1 MPEIKSYAPGI
12 YARSETLVQAT
23 RDLDRGRTTE
33 AAVQD
38 QREVDLRSFLDAQR
52 EAGLD
57 YLSDGL
63 LNWQDIFRPFDE
75 AARGLE
81 PGPLTRFL
89 NTNTFYR
96 APAVTEEAPTLVEPL
111 GEPYFRIGDL
121 PRNRWVVTLPSPHA
135 LAEFAAGDLE
145 PRAVAEGVLGPQIRW
160 LAGNGCAIVV
170 LQETALFDGGIDV
183 YPLSDALDA
192 LQSPLPIALQLPF
205 GDSGDVLG
213 ELVELDVEAI
223 GVDLYATDL
232 EALPRPFPKTLLAG
246 VVDARNSLV
255 EEPGDLAEFGRQLLE
270 ELEGE
275 LHFVPNGDLQFVPEK
290 IARQKVLRLGGGK
303 NPERGTIDDRDPFRD
318 PRDREPCQA
327 RLAREGNSRPPRREK
342 DVEEARE
349 WGWRLG
355 IDSGELAEILRK
367 GGVSLTRRR

>member
-1 MPEIKSYAPGI
+1 LPEIKAYTPGI
-12 YARSETLVQAT
+12 YARSEELVQAT

-33 AAVQD
+33 EAVEE
-38 QREVDLRSFLDAQR
+38 QRRADLRSFLDAQR

-57 YLSDGL
+57 YLSDGS

-96 APAVTEEAPTLVEPL
+96 APAATGEAPRLVEPL

-121 PRNRWVVTLPSPHA
+121 PRNGWVATLPSPHA
-135 LAEFAAGDLE
+135 LAVSAAGDLT
-145 PRAVAEGVLGPQIRW
+145 PQAVAEGVLGPQIRW
-160 LAGNGCAIVV
+160 LAGNGCAMVV
-170 LQETALFDGGIDV
+170 LQEMALFGGGTDI

-192 LQSPLPIALQLPF
+192 LQSPLPVALQLPF

-223 GVDLYATDL
+223 GVDFYATDL

-246 VVDARNSLV
+246 VVDARNSLL
-255 EEPGDLAEFGRQLLE
+255 EEPEEIAGFGRNLLE

-275 LHFVPNGDLQFVPEK
+275 LHLVPNGDLQFVPEK
-290 IARQKVLRLGGGK
+290 IAKQKVLRLG
-303 NPERGTIDDRDPFRD
+303 EA
-318 PRDREPCQA
+318 A
-327 RLAREGNSRPPRREK
+327 RVLK
-342 DVEEARE
+342 EEQ
-349 WGWRLG
+349 
-355 IDSGELAEILRK
+355 
-367 GGVSLTRRR
+367 

>member
-1 MPEIKSYAPGI
+1 LPEIKCYTPGI
-12 YARSETLVQAT
+12 YARSEALVQLT

-33 AAVQD
+33 EAVEE
-38 QREVDLRSFLDAQR
+38 QREADLRSFLGAQR

-81 PGPLTRFL
+81 PGPLTRLL

-96 APAVTEEAPTLVEPL
+96 APAATGEAPRLLEPL

-121 PRNRWVVTLPSPHA
+121 PRGRWVATLPSPHA
-135 LAEFAAGDLE
+135 LAASAAASPAGDLT
-145 PRAVAEGVLGPQIRW
+145 PRAVAEGILGPQIRW
-160 LAGNGCAIVV
+160 LAANGCAMVV
-170 LQETALFDGGIDV
+170 LQETALFGGGSGI

-205 GDSGDVLG
+205 GDSGNVLG
-213 ELVELDVEAI
+213 ELVELDVAAI
-223 GVDLYATDL
+223 GVDFYATDL

-246 VVDARNSLV
+246 VVDARNSLL
-255 EEPGDLAEFGRQLLE
+255 EEPEEIAGFGRRLLE

-275 LHFVPNGDLQFVPEK
+275 LHLVPNGDLQFVPEK
-290 IARQKVLRLGGGK
+290 IAAQKVVRLG
-303 NPERGTIDDRDPFRD
+303 EA
-318 PRDREPCQA
+318 A
-327 RLAREGNSRPPRREK
+327 RVLK
-342 DVEEARE
+342 EEQ
-349 WGWRLG
+349 
-355 IDSGELAEILRK
+355 
-367 GGVSLTRRR
+367 

>member
-1 MPEIKSYAPGI
+1 LPTIKSYAPGI
-12 YARSETLVQAT
+12 YARSETLVQVT

-38 QREVDLRSFLDAQR
+38 QREADLSSFLDAQR

-63 LNWQDIFRPFDE
+63 LDWQDIFRPFDE

-96 APAVTEEAPTLVEPL
+96 APAVTEEAPRLVEPL

-135 LAEFAAGDLE
+135 LAEFAAGELE
-145 PRAVAEGVLGPQIRW
+145 PQAVAEGVLGPQIRW

-183 YPLSDALDA
+183 YP
-192 LQSPLPIALQLPF
+192 F

-213 ELVELDVEAI
+213 KLVELDVEAI
-223 GVDLYATDL
+223 GVDFYATDL

-246 VVDARNSLV
+246 VVDARNSLI

-290 IARQKVLRLGGGK
+290 TARQKVLRLGEAARILK
-303 NPERGTIDDRDPFRD
+303 EER
-318 PRDREPCQA
+318 
-327 RLAREGNSRPPRREK
+327 
-342 DVEEARE
+342 
-349 WGWRLG
+349 
-355 IDSGELAEILRK
+355 
-367 GGVSLTRRR
+367 

>member
-1 MPEIKSYAPGI
+1 LPQVKSYAPGI
-12 YARSETLVQAT
+12 YARSEELVQAT

-33 AAVQD
+33 AAVEE
-38 QREVDLRSFLDAQR
+38 QREADLRSFLGAQR

-96 APAVTEEAPTLVEPL
+96 APAVTGEKPRLVEPL

-121 PRNRWVVTLPSPHA
+121 PRNRWVATLPSPHA
-135 LAEFAAGDLE
+135 LAASAAGEIE
-145 PRAVAEGVLGPQIRW
+145 PQAVAERVLGPQIRW
-160 LAGNGCAIVV
+160 LAGNGCAMVV
-170 LQETALFDGGIDV
+170 LQETALFEGGIDI

-192 LQSPLPIALQLPF
+192 LQSPLPVALQLPF
-205 GDSGDVLG
+205 GDSGDILG
-213 ELVELDVEAI
+213 ELLELDVEAI
-223 GVDLYATDL
+223 GVDFYATDL

-246 VVDARNSLV
+246 VVDARNSLL
-255 EEPGDLAEFGRQLLE
+255 EEPEEISEFGRQLLE

-275 LHFVPNGDLQFVPEK
+275 PHLVPNGDLQFVPEK
-290 IARQKVLRLGGGK
+290 IARQKVLRLGEAAK
-303 NPERGTIDDRDPFRD
+303 MLKEER
-318 PRDREPCQA
+318 
-327 RLAREGNSRPPRREK
+327 
-342 DVEEARE
+342 
-349 WGWRLG
+349 
-355 IDSGELAEILRK
+355 
-367 GGVSLTRRR
+367 

>member
-1 MPEIKSYAPGI
+1 LPEIRSYAPGI
-12 YARSETLVQAT
+12 YARSEELVQAT

-33 AAVQD
+33 EAVEER
-38 QREVDLRSFLDAQR
+38 READLRSFLDAQR

-96 APAVTEEAPTLVEPL
+96 APAVTEEAPKLVEPL

-121 PRNRWVVTLPSPHA
+121 PRNRWVATLPSPHA
-135 LAEFAAGDLE
+135 LAGSAAGELE

-160 LAGNGCAIVV
+160 LAGNGCAMVV
-170 LQETALFDGGIDV
+170 LQETALFGGRIDV

-192 LQSPLPIALQLPF
+192 LQSPLPISLQLPF
-205 GDSGDVLG
+205 GDSGDTLG
-213 ELVELDVEAI
+213 ELVELDVEAL
-223 GVDLYATDL
+223 GVDFYATDL

-246 VVDARNSLV
+246 VIDARNSLL
-255 EEPGDLAEFGRQLLE
+255 EEPEALAEFGRQVLE

-275 LHFVPNGDLQFVPEK
+275 LHLVPNGDLQFVPER
-290 IARQKVLRLGGGK
+290 IARQKVLRLG
-303 NPERGTIDDRDPFRD
+303 EA
-318 PRDREPCQA
+318 A
-327 RLAREGNSRPPRREK
+327 RVLK
-342 DVEEARE
+342 EEH
-349 WGWRLG
+349 
-355 IDSGELAEILRK
+355 
-367 GGVSLTRRR
+367 